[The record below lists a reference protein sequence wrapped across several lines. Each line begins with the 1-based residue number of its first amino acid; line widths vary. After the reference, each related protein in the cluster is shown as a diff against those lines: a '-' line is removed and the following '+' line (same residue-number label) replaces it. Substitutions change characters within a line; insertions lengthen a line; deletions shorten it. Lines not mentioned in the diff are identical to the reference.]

1 MKKTILLLT
10 AFLFGGGLSIAQ
22 LTTIAPVDEAPC
34 NARNCPGSGTN
45 CCYDGDNNS
54 VFYKGK

>member
-1 MKKTILLLT
+1 MKKTILLFT
-10 AFLFGGGLSIAQ
+10 ALLFGGGLAIAQ
-22 LTTIAPVDEAPC
+22 LTINPIDEAPC